1 MLPGSGLEARGA
13 SAVRVPLVRGRPQ
26 FFLARDG
33 SGSQTPAI
41 VNRNRHPTKMNPGP
55 ARSTPRPYDRGMA
68 LEFRG
73 EVIEWRGPSPFFF
86 AVVPPDV
93 AEVIADLAPV
103 LTYGWGVIPARVT
116 ISSVTWTTSLF
127 PKDGGYLVPL
137 RAAERKR
144 ARAELGDSPVIT
156 LEFADP

>member
-1 MLPGSGLEARGA
+1 ME
-13 SAVRVPLVRGRPQ
+13 
-26 FFLARDG
+26 
-33 SGSQTPAI
+33 
-41 VNRNRHPTKMNPGP
+41 
-55 ARSTPRPYDRGMA
+55 

-86 AVVPPDV
+86 AVVPPDA

-116 ISSVTWTTSLF
+116 IGSVTWTTSLF

-144 ARAELGDSPVIT
+144 ARAELGDSPEIT
-156 LEFADP
+156 LEFADPDARAPWGPVEGLTGIAVGGAPVLWRG

>member
-1 MLPGSGLEARGA
+1 MLPGSGLETRGA
-13 SAVRVPLVRGRPQ
+13 SVVHVPLAPRRHQ
-26 FFLARDG
+26 FLLALDG
-33 SGSQTPAI
+33 SGSQIPVI
-41 VNRNRHPTKMNPGP
+41 VNRNRHGPRSEPGP
-55 ARSTPRPYDRGMA
+55 ARSTTRPYDRDME

-86 AVVPPDV
+86 AVVPPDA
-93 AEVIADLAPV
+93 AEVIADLAPM

-116 ISSVTWTTSLF
+116 IGPVTWTTSLF

-144 ARAELGDSPVIT
+144 AHVDLGDAPQIT
-156 LEFADP
+156 LELGGP

>member
-1 MLPGSGLEARGA
+1 M
-13 SAVRVPLVRGRPQ
+13 
-26 FFLARDG
+26 
-33 SGSQTPAI
+33 
-41 VNRNRHPTKMNPGP
+41 
-55 ARSTPRPYDRGMA
+55 PRPYDRRME

-116 ISSVTWTTSLF
+116 IGSVTWTTSLF

-137 RAAERKR
+137 RVAERKR
-144 ARAELGDSPVIT
+144 ARVEIGDSPEIT